1 MSFVVIATVDELTD
15 DVPLACEVPETG
27 SGREDDG
34 ELEVAIVRHQ
44 GELYAIENECSHAK
58 VPLSEG
64 DVIDCAIE
72 CYLHGSTFDLR
83 TGRAMNLPATQ
94 PVRVFPVRIEG
105 DDILID
111 PDNPLIFEDN

>member
-1 MSFVVIATVDELTD
+1 MTFVIVATVDELID
-15 DVPLACEVPETG
+15 DVPLGCEVPETG

-34 ELEVAIVRHQ
+34 ELEVALVRHR
-44 GELYAIENECSHAK
+44 GELYAIENLCSHGH

-64 DVIDCAIE
+64 EVIDATIE

-105 DDILID
+105 DDILVD
-111 PDNPLIFEDN
+111 PDNPLNLEEF

>member
-1 MSFVVIATVDELTD
+1 MTFVPVATADELTD

-34 ELEVAIVRHQ
+34 ELEVALVRH
-44 GELYAIENECSHAK
+44 GGDLYAIENLCSHGH

-64 DVIDCAIE
+64 EVAGRTIE

-83 TGRAMNLPATQ
+83 TGRALNLPATQ
-94 PVRVFPVRIEG
+94 PVRVFPVQIDG
-105 DDILID
+105 DDILVD
-111 PDNPLIFEDN
+111 PDNPLNFEEN

>member
-1 MSFVVIATVDELTD
+1 MTFVPVATIDELRD
-15 DVPLACEVPETG
+15 DIPLACEVPETG

-34 ELEVAIVRHQ
+34 ELEVALVRHE
-44 GELYAIENECSHAK
+44 GVLYASENECSHAK

-64 DVIDCAIE
+64 DVIDCTIE

-83 TGRAMNLPATQ
+83 TGRALNLPATK

-105 DDILID
+105 DDILVD
-111 PDNPLIFEDN
+111 PDNPLNFEEN